1 VPSYDAHYWQQ
12 RATEARAIAEMVSGA
27 VAKREMALIAAAY
40 ERLAERAERTR
51 RCGDKWQDC

>member
-12 RATEARAIAEMVSGA
+12 RAKEARATAELVSGA
-27 VAKREMALIAAAY
+27 VAKREMELIAAAY

-51 RCGDKWQDC
+51 RRGDRWQDC